1 MKKKGQ
7 TEPKN
12 FHPASEVATLLKIKP
27 YILKYWEKK
36 IPEIKPIKIANR
48 KYYTLEQ
55 IETLKT
61 VKMLID
67 QGFTLSA
74 VKREIK
80 KQTKPQIKEKPAQ
93 EIKSTKAPNLPS
105 PLTLFPEL
113 VKHSYSEKTASQNSN
128 TQDLRLLLREVLG
141 ELKDIYE
148 NL

>member
-7 TEPKN
+7 TELKN
-12 FHPASEVATLLKIKP
+12 FHPASEVANLLKIKP

-36 IPEIKPIKIANR
+36 IPEIKPVKIANR
-48 KYYTLEQ
+48 KYYTFEQ

-61 VKMLID
+61 IKRLIK

-80 KQTKPQIKEKPAQ
+80 KQAKVQTKEKTPREA
-93 EIKSTKAPNLPS
+93 KSAKAPKTLH

-113 VKHSYSEKTASQNSN
+113 VKHSNSEKVAPKNSN
-128 TQDLRLLLREVLG
+128 SHDLSLLLREVLQ

-148 NL
+148 SL

>member
-12 FHPASEVATLLKIKP
+12 FHPASEVATLLNIKP

-36 IPEIKPIKIANR
+36 IPEIKPVKIANR
-48 KYYTLEQ
+48 KYYTFEQ
-55 IETLKT
+55 IETLKRI
-61 VKMLID
+61 KRLID

-80 KQTKPQIKEKPAQ
+80 KQTKPQTKEKPTQ
-93 EIKSTKAPNLPS
+93 ETKGTKAPNLPG

-113 VKHSYSEKTASQNSN
+113 VKHSNSEKTASKNSN

-141 ELKDIYE
+141 ELKYIYE
-148 NL
+148 SL

>member
-36 IPEIKPIKIANR
+36 IPEIKPVKIANR
-48 KYYTLEQ
+48 KYYTFEQ
-55 IETLKT
+55 IETLRRIKR
-61 VKMLID
+61 LID

-80 KQTKPQIKEKPAQ
+80 KQTKPQTKEKPTQ
-93 EIKSTKAPNLPS
+93 ETKGTKAPNLPG

-113 VKHSYSEKTASQNSN
+113 VKHSNSEKNRIQKFKHPRFKAA
-128 TQDLRLLLREVLG
+128 
-141 ELKDIYE
+141 LKRGFGRIKIH
-148 NL
+148 L